1 MLNCGVLDRK
11 KGLEM
16 FNATKCFIRGQQL
29 SRKKIPLIP
38 TVYRF
43 ILRCFCGCEIQYSVK
58 VGDDFFLEHNGLGV
72 VIHPNV
78 IIGDNVTV
86 YQNVTIG
93 KKSPQYSGGGSL
105 L

>member
-1 MLNCGVLDRK
+1 MLNCGVLDCEEEI
-11 KGLEM
+11 EM

-29 SRKKIPLIP
+29 SRKKIPFIS

-43 ILRCFCGCEIQYSVK
+43 ILRCFCGCEIQYSVR
-58 VGDDFFLEHNGLGV
+58 VGKNFFLEHNGLGV

-93 KKSPQYSGGGSL
+93 KKNPQCSGGCL

>member
-1 MLNCGVLDRK
+1 
-11 KGLEM
+11 M

-93 KKSPQYSGGGSL
+93 KKSPQYSGGGSCYRK
-105 L
+105 